1 MFFGTMMFLR
11 GSGGPRFTSG
21 AHLRGSFL
29 TQGVICPKTRNNL
42 RPRGSEGSWIDKV
55 ERIQIKPAEINVFPN
70 YLCEKSLFHSH
81 DIPLDYLD
89 LLVFSLCA
97 FLVCLLRLLG
107 SVVSYGQ
114 VSHFWSAFGF
124 ATALLCFLI

>member
-55 ERIQIKPAEINVFPN
+55 ERIQIKPAEINVFPQ
-70 YLCEKSLFHSH
+70 SWHSFR
-81 DIPLDYLD
+81 LLD

-114 VSHFWSAFGF
+114 IF
-124 ATALLCFLI
+124 